1 MTEGRIAVAMS
12 GGVDSSVAALLL
24 HQEGRA
30 LVGISLQLHDRGEG
44 SPARFGRC
52 CSPRDFLDAR
62 QVADQLGV
70 PFYVLNLEEEFR
82 RAVLDDFIREYA
94 EGRTPIPCA
103 HCNSSVKF
111 GDLLRRARTLGCDA
125 VATGHYARV
134 RLDPATGRPRLLRGV
149 DREKDQSYF
158 LFGLTREQLE
168 RAIFPVGDLMK
179 TEVRSLAAGAGL
191 AVAAKAESQDIC
203 FVSEGGGYRDF
214 LEREFK
220 GGIRAGEIVDREGT
234 VLGTHEGIHLFTIGQ
249 RKGLGLA
256 GSKPWYVLEIRPQ
269 ERKIVVG
276 SESDQYRSE
285 FRVSRV
291 NWIAGEPPS
300 RPEEATV
307 QVRHRHP
314 GAEALLGPAGKEEL
328 RVRLRT
334 PQRAVTPGQAAV
346 FYRDDEVLGGGFIE
360 PFH

>member
-1 MTEGRIAVAMS
+1 MAEARIAVAMS

-24 HQEGRA
+24 HEKGRA

-111 GDLLRRARTLGCDA
+111 GDLLRRARTLGCDT

-203 FVSEGGGYRDF
+203 FVSEGGSYGDF

-220 GGIRAGEIVDREGT
+220 GGVRAGEIVDREGK

-314 GAEALLGPAGKEEL
+314 GSEALLGPAGKEEL
-328 RVRLRT
+328 RVRLRI